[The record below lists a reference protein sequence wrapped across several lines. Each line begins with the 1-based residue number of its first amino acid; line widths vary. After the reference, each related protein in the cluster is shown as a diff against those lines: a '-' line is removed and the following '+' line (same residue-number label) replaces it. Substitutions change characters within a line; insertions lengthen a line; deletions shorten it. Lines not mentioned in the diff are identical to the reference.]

1 MPRRDMKNFAYQV
14 GIDVAKSTLDCTVL
28 QEGKKLDYQS
38 IANTPQAIKSYLK
51 QLKKKGISY
60 PETLFCME
68 HTGVYNAHVLQA
80 VHQNGS
86 AIWLEAALRI
96 KESLGFSRGKNDKI
110 DSYRIARYA
119 YLHQDEVRIWVP
131 QREILQQLARLT
143 MLRKR
148 LVKTRV
154 ALLQPLAETKQFLGN
169 AAFQQ
174 EKGLTAVASTDP
186 IALALTKQINRVEKQ
201 IKEVIKED
209 EHLNYLFE
217 LVTSVEAI
225 GPVTAGY
232 LLVVTNEFKNFNCPK
247 KFACYAGTAPFENS
261 SGKSIRG
268 KSHVS
273 PYANKDTKKL
283 LHMAALSAINMQNE
297 LASYYQR
304 KVSEGKNKMAV
315 INAVRNKLIKRIFAV
330 VERGEKYE
338 KNYTPQLV

>member
-1 MPRRDMKNFAYQV
+1 MKNFAYQV

-28 QEGKKLDYQS
+28 QEGKKLDYQRIS
-38 IANTPQAIKSYLK
+38 NTPQAVKGYLK
-51 QLKKKGISY
+51 QLKKQGIPI

-68 HTGVYNAHVLQA
+68 HTGVYNAHVLQT
-80 VHQNGS
+80 VHQNGG

-119 YLHQDEVRIWVP
+119 YLHQDEIRIWVP

-169 AAFQQ
+169 AAFRQ
-174 EKGLTAVASTDP
+174 EKGLTDP
-186 IALALTKQINRVEKQ
+186 IASALTKQINRVEKQ
-201 IKEVIKED
+201 IEEVIKED
-209 EHLNYLFE
+209 KHLNYLFE

-225 GPVTAGY
+225 GPVTAGH

-247 KFACYAGTAPFENS
+247 KFACYAGTAPFDNS
-261 SGKSIRG
+261 SGTSIRG

-297 LASYYQR
+297 LATYYQR

-330 VERGEKYE
+330 VERGSKYE
-338 KNYTPQLV
+338 KNYMTALV